1 MLTFHFFFKR
11 SFRYENNDKNS
22 RFQTYH
28 FANIKLAVLLM
39 IINNLPL
46 LRIIKDV
53 PYYWLLTIDN
63 DN

>member
-1 MLTFHFFFKR
+1 MKTMT
-11 SFRYENNDKNS
+11 KNS

-39 IINNLPL
+39 IISNVPL

-53 PYYWLLTIDN
+53 PSLTVVNYVPWLTIDN